1 MEFRVADHPSGISPV
16 TSSNALFVIEKSSM
30 TANAPHNPPFRADH
44 VGSLLRPPALKKA
57 RQDCAAGKISARD
70 LQSVENAEIQRIVA
84 KQQELGLQSI
94 TDGELRRVD
103 FYTDFYVRGLGG
115 VEVRMESTAAYFV
128 DHEGRKIPVP
138 WTQVVSRMKWHD
150 PIYAD
155 HFRFLRSITTR
166 TPKVTV
172 PSPIILH
179 FTCGSAA
186 IRKNAYPDMDLFWAD
201 ITEAYQKEMRSLYDA
216 GCRYLQV
223 DDPPM
228 ATLCDPKFQGMMKA
242 RGDDP
247 QHALT
252 ELYPGMINR
261 AFANRPPSLHLAMHL
276 CRGNNQSGW
285 FGEGGYDPIADV
297 LFNKINVD
305 SYFLEYETAR
315 AGNFQPLRLVPKNKT
330 VVLGLVSSKLP
341 VLESKDLL
349 KRRIDEATQYI
360 ELDQLSLSPQCGF
373 ASSSEGNRLSEEEQ
387 FAKLRLV
394 VEVAEEVWGRGTRP
408 S

>member
-1 MEFRVADHPSGISPV
+1 M
-16 TSSNALFVIEKSSM
+16 N
-30 TANAPHNPPFRADH
+30 TATAQNPRFRADH

-57 RQDCAAGKISARD
+57 RQDHAAGTISTLD
-70 LQSVENAEIQRIVA
+70 LRSVENAEVQRVVA
-84 KQQELGLQSI
+84 RQEELGLQSI
-94 TDGELRRVD
+94 TDGELRRED

-138 WTQVVSRMKWHD
+138 WTQVVSRMKWRE

-155 HFRFLRSITTR
+155 HFKFLRAATKR

-179 FTCGSAA
+179 FTCGSKA
-186 IRKNAYPDMDLFWAD
+186 ICEKSYPDMDLFWAD
-201 ITEAYQKEMRSLYDA
+201 IVDAYQKEMRSLYDA

-228 ATLCDPKFQGMMKA
+228 ATLCDPKFQGMMRA

-247 QHALT
+247 LHALT
-252 ELYPGMINR
+252 VLYPEIINR
-261 AFANRPPSLHLAMHL
+261 AFANRPASLHLAMHL

-285 FGEGGYDPIADV
+285 FGEGGYDPVADA
-297 LFNKINVD
+297 LFNRINVD

-315 AGNFQPLRLVPKNKT
+315 AGNFEPLRLVPKHKS

-341 VLESKDLL
+341 QLESKDLL
-349 KRRIDEATQYI
+349 KRRIDEAARFI
-360 ELDQLSLSPQCGF
+360 DLSQLAISPQCGF

-394 VEVAEEVWGRGTRP
+394 VEVAEEVWGRGGG
-408 S
+408 SS

>member
-1 MEFRVADHPSGISPV
+1 MK
-16 TSSNALFVIEKSSM
+16 T
-30 TANAPHNPPFRADH
+30 TAPHNPPFRADH
-44 VGSLLRPPALKKA
+44 VGSLLRPAALKQA
-57 RQDCAAGKISARD
+57 RLDRTAGKISAEQFQAIEDQCVRK
-70 LQSVENAEIQRIVA
+70 AVA
-84 KQQELGLQSI
+84 QQEEVGLRAI

-115 VEVRMESTAAYFV
+115 VEVRMEQTAAYFV

-138 WTQVVSRMKWHD
+138 WTQVVARMHWRQ
-150 PIYAD
+150 PIYAE
-155 HFRFLRSITTR
+155 HFKFLKRATKG

-186 IRKNAYPDMDLFWAD
+186 IQKNAYPDMDTFWAD
-201 ITEAYQKEMRSLYDA
+201 IVDAYQKEMKSLYEA

-228 ATLCDPKFQGMMKA
+228 ATLCDPRFQGMMKA

-247 QHALT
+247 MHALT
-252 ELYPGMINR
+252 VLYPEMINR
-261 AFANRPPSLHLAMHL
+261 AFANRPADMHLAMHL

-315 AGNFQPLRLVPKNKT
+315 AGGFGPLRLAPKNKA

-341 VLESKDLL
+341 QPEPKDVL
-349 KRRIDEATQYI
+349 KRRIDEAARYI
-360 ELDQLSLSPQCGF
+360 PLDQLCLSPQCGF
-373 ASSSEGNRLSEEEQ
+373 ASSSEGNRISEDEQ

-394 VEVAEEVWGRGTRP
+394 VETAEEVWGKG
-408 S
+408 

>member
-1 MEFRVADHPSGISPV
+1 M
-16 TSSNALFVIEKSSM
+16 TSI
-30 TANAPHNPPFRADH
+30 APHDPPFRADH
-44 VGSLLRPPALKKA
+44 VGSLLRPSELKEL
-57 RQDCAAGKISARD
+57 RQHHAAGRISADD
-70 LQSVENAEIQRIVA
+70 LRIAENAAIRRVVA
-84 KQQELGLQSI
+84 QQEEIGLQSI
-94 TDGELRRVD
+94 TDGEFRRED
-103 FYTDFYVRGLGG
+103 FYTDFFVRGLGG
-115 VEVRMESTAAYFV
+115 VEVRQEATVAYFV

-138 WTQVVSRMKWHD
+138 WTQVVSRMRWHK

-155 HFRFLRSITTR
+155 HFKFLRSITKR
-166 TPKVTV
+166 TPKVTI

-186 IRKNAYPDMDLFWAD
+186 IQKTAYPDMDLFWTD
-201 ITEAYQKEMRSLYDA
+201 ITDAYQKEMKSLYEA

-228 ATLCDPKFQGMMKA
+228 ATLCGEKFQDMMKA

-247 QHALT
+247 QHALN
-252 ELYPGMINR
+252 ELYPEMINR

-285 FGEGGYDPIADV
+285 FGEGSYDPIADV

-315 AGNFQPLRLVPKNKT
+315 AGNFEPLRFVPKNKT

-341 VLESKDLL
+341 QLESKDML
-349 KRRIDEATQYI
+349 KRRIDEAAKYI
-360 ELDQLSLSPQCGF
+360 DLDQLALSPQCGF
-373 ASSSEGNRLSEEEQ
+373 ASSTEGNRLSEDEQ

-394 VEVAEEVWGRGTRP
+394 VEVANEVWGDKTGSPVGRSENLGDRRP
-408 S
+408 SSPR

>member
-1 MEFRVADHPSGISPV
+1 
-16 TSSNALFVIEKSSM
+16 M
-30 TANAPHNPPFRADH
+30 TATAPHDPPFRADQ
-44 VGSLLRPPALKKA
+44 VGSLLRPAVLKNA
-57 RQDCAAGKISARD
+57 RQDRAAGKISTLD
-70 LQSVENAEIQRIVA
+70 LHSLEDAAIQKIVA
-84 KQQELGLQSI
+84 RQEEVGLQSI
-94 TDGELRRVD
+94 TDGEFRRED
-103 FYTDFYVRGLGG
+103 FYTDFFVRGLGG

-138 WTQVVSRMKWHD
+138 WTQVVSRLRWRE
-150 PIYAD
+150 PIYAE
-155 HFRFLRSITTR
+155 HFKFLQSITTR

-179 FTCGSAA
+179 FTCGGAA
-186 IRKNAYPDMDLFWAD
+186 ICKSAYPDMDVFWAD
-201 ITEAYQKEMRSLYDA
+201 ITDAYQKEMRSLYDA

-228 ATLCDPKFQGMMKA
+228 ATLCDPKFQEMIKA

-247 QHALT
+247 QQALNH
-252 ELYPGMINR
+252 LYPEMINR
-261 AFANRPPSLHLAMHL
+261 AFANRPPDLHLAMHL

-305 SYFLEYETAR
+305 SYFLEYETER
-315 AGNFQPLRLVPKNKT
+315 AGSFEPLRLVPKNKT

-341 VLESKDLL
+341 RLESKDLL
-349 KRRIDEATQYI
+349 QRRIDEAAKYVG
-360 ELDQLSLSPQCGF
+360 LDHLSLSPQCGF
-373 ASSSEGNRLSEEEQ
+373 ASSTEGNRLTEDEQ

-394 VEVAEEVWGRGTRP
+394 VEVAEEVWGRGTG
-408 S
+408 SFHKAHKASAKNH

>member
-1 MEFRVADHPSGISPV
+1 
-16 TSSNALFVIEKSSM
+16 M
-30 TANAPHNPPFRADH
+30 TATAPHDPPFHADQ
-44 VGSLLRPPALKKA
+44 VGSLLRPAVLKKA
-57 RQDCAAGKISARD
+57 RQGLSAGKITAAD
-70 LQSVENAEIQRIVA
+70 LHALEDTAIQKIVA
-84 KQQELGLQSI
+84 RQEEVGLQSI
-94 TDGELRRVD
+94 TDGEFRRED
-103 FYTDFYVRGLGG
+103 FYTDFFVRGLGG

-138 WTQVVSRMKWHD
+138 WTQVVSRMKWRE
-150 PIYAD
+150 PIYAQ
-155 HFRFLRSITTR
+155 HFKFLRSITKR

-186 IRKNAYPDMDLFWAD
+186 ICKSAYPDMDLFWAD
-201 ITEAYQKEMRSLYDA
+201 ITDAYQKEMGSLYDA

-247 QHALT
+247 QQALNQ
-252 ELYPGMINR
+252 LYPEMINR
-261 AFANRPPSLHLAMHL
+261 AFANRPPDLHLAMHL

-305 SYFLEYETAR
+305 SYFLEYETER
-315 AGNFQPLRLVPKNKT
+315 AGSFEPLRLVPKNKT

-341 VLESKDLL
+341 QLESKDLL
-349 KRRIDEATQYI
+349 KRRIDEASKYI
-360 ELDQLSLSPQCGF
+360 GLDQLSLSPQCGF
-373 ASSSEGNRLSEEEQ
+373 ASSTEGNRLTEDEQ

-394 VEVAEEVWGRGTRP
+394 VEVAEEVWGRGKSTFHQALGG
-408 S
+408 SS

>member
-1 MEFRVADHPSGISPV
+1 
-16 TSSNALFVIEKSSM
+16 M
-30 TANAPHNPPFRADH
+30 TATAPHDPPFRADQ
-44 VGSLLRPPALKKA
+44 VGSLLRPAALKKA
-57 RQDCAAGKISARD
+57 RQDCAAGKISALNLHSLEDAAIRK
-70 LQSVENAEIQRIVA
+70 IVA
-84 KQQELGLQSI
+84 RQEEIGLQSI
-94 TDGELRRVD
+94 TDGEFRRED
-103 FYTDFYVRGLGG
+103 FYTDFFVRGLGG

-138 WTQVVSRMKWHD
+138 WTQVVSRMKWRE
-150 PIYAD
+150 PIYAE
-155 HFRFLRSITTR
+155 HFKFLRSVTTR

-186 IRKNAYPDMDLFWAD
+186 ICKSAYPDMDLFWAD
-201 ITEAYQKEMRSLYDA
+201 ITDAYQKEMRSLYDA

-228 ATLCDPKFQGMMKA
+228 ATLCDQKFQGMMKA

-247 QHALT
+247 QQALNQ
-252 ELYPGMINR
+252 LYPEMINR
-261 AFANRPPSLHLAMHL
+261 AFANRPPGLHLAMHL

-305 SYFLEYETAR
+305 SYFLEYETER
-315 AGNFQPLRLVPKNKT
+315 AGSFEPLRLVPKNKT

-341 VLESKDLL
+341 RLESKDLL
-349 KRRIDEATQYI
+349 KRRIDEAAKYI
-360 ELDQLSLSPQCGF
+360 GLDQLSLSPQCGF
-373 ASSSEGNRLSEEEQ
+373 ASSTEGNRLSEDEQ

-394 VEVAEEVWGRGTRP
+394 VEVAEEVWGRGTG
-408 S
+408 SFHQALSGST

>member
-1 MEFRVADHPSGISPV
+1 M
-16 TSSNALFVIEKSSM
+16 TSI
-30 TANAPHNPPFRADH
+30 APHNPPFRADH
-44 VGSLLRPPALKKA
+44 VGSLLRPSELKKL
-57 RQDCAAGKISARD
+57 RQHHAAGRISADD
-70 LQSVENAEIQRIVA
+70 LRSAENAAIRRVVA
-84 KQQELGLQSI
+84 QQEEIGLQSI
-94 TDGELRRVD
+94 TDGEFRRED
-103 FYTDFYVRGLGG
+103 FYTDFFVRGLGG
-115 VEVRMESTAAYFV
+115 VEVRQEATVAYFV

-138 WTQVVSRMKWHD
+138 WTQVVSRIRWHK

-155 HFRFLRSITTR
+155 HFKFLRSITKR
-166 TPKVTV
+166 TPKVTL

-186 IRKNAYPDMDLFWAD
+186 IQKTAYPDMDLFWTD
-201 ITEAYQKEMRSLYDA
+201 ITDAYQKEMKSLYEA

-228 ATLCDPKFQGMMKA
+228 ATLCGEKFQDMMKA

-247 QHALT
+247 QHALN
-252 ELYPGMINR
+252 ELYPEMINR

-285 FGEGGYDPIADV
+285 FGEGSYDPIADV

-315 AGNFQPLRLVPKNKT
+315 AGNFEPLRFVPKNKT

-341 VLESKDLL
+341 QLESKDML
-349 KRRIDEATQYI
+349 KRRIDEAAKYI
-360 ELDQLSLSPQCGF
+360 DLDQLALSPQCGF
-373 ASSSEGNRLSEEEQ
+373 ASSTEGNRLSEDEQ

-394 VEVAEEVWGRGTRP
+394 VEVANEVWGDKTGSPVGRSENLGDRRP
-408 S
+408 SSPR

>member
-1 MEFRVADHPSGISPV
+1 
-16 TSSNALFVIEKSSM
+16 M
-30 TANAPHNPPFRADH
+30 TATAPHDPPFRADQ
-44 VGSLLRPPALKKA
+44 VGSLLRPAALKKA
-57 RQDCAAGKISARD
+57 RQDCAAGKISALNLHSLEDAAIRK
-70 LQSVENAEIQRIVA
+70 IVA
-84 KQQELGLQSI
+84 RQEEIGLQSI
-94 TDGELRRVD
+94 TDGEFRRED
-103 FYTDFYVRGLGG
+103 FYTDFFVRGLGG

-138 WTQVVSRMKWHD
+138 WTQVVSRLRWRE
-150 PIYAD
+150 PIYAE
-155 HFRFLRSITTR
+155 HFKFLRSITTR

-186 IRKNAYPDMDLFWAD
+186 ICKSAYPDMDLFWAD
-201 ITEAYQKEMRSLYDA
+201 ITDAYQKEMRSLYDA

-228 ATLCDPKFQGMMKA
+228 ATLCDQKFQGMMKA

-247 QHALT
+247 QQALNQ
-252 ELYPGMINR
+252 LYPEMINR
-261 AFANRPPSLHLAMHL
+261 AFANRPPGLHLAMHL

-305 SYFLEYETAR
+305 SYFLEYETER
-315 AGNFQPLRLVPKNKT
+315 AGGFEPLRLVPKNKT

-341 VLESKDLL
+341 QLESKDLL
-349 KRRIDEATQYI
+349 KRRIDEAAKYI
-360 ELDQLSLSPQCGF
+360 GLDQLSLSPQCGF
-373 ASSSEGNRLSEEEQ
+373 ASSTEGNRLTEDEQ

-394 VEVAEEVWGRGTRP
+394 VEVAEEVWGRGTG
-408 S
+408 SFHQALSGSA

>member
-1 MEFRVADHPSGISPV
+1 
-16 TSSNALFVIEKSSM
+16 M
-30 TANAPHNPPFRADH
+30 TATAPHNPPFRADH

-57 RQDCAAGKISARD
+57 RQDRSEGRISAQELRSLED
-70 LQSVENAEIQRIVA
+70 AAIRKVVA
-84 KQQELGLQSI
+84 QQEQVGLQSI
-94 TDGELRRVD
+94 TDGELRRED
-103 FYTDFYVRGLGG
+103 FYTDFFVRGLGG

-138 WTQVVSRMKWHD
+138 WAQVVSRMQWRE

-155 HFRFLRSITTR
+155 HFRFLQSATKR

-179 FTCGSAA
+179 FTSGSAA
-186 IRKNAYPDMDLFWAD
+186 LRKGAYPDLDLFWAD
-201 ITEAYQKEMRSLYDA
+201 IIDAYQKEMRSLYDA

-228 ATLCDPKFQGMMKA
+228 ATLCNEKFQNMVQA

-247 QHALT
+247 RYLLND
-252 ELYPGMINR
+252 LYPEIINR
-261 AFANRPPSLHLAMHL
+261 AFANRPTSLHLAMHL

-285 FGEGGYDPIADV
+285 FTEGGYDSIAEV

-305 SYFLEYETAR
+305 SYFLEYETSR
-315 AGNFQPLRLVPKNKT
+315 AGTFEPLRLVPKHKT

-341 VLESKDLL
+341 QLESKDLL
-349 KRRIDEATQYI
+349 KRRIDEASRYI
-360 ELDQLSLSPQCGF
+360 ELDQLALSPQCGF
-373 ASSSEGNRLSEEEQ
+373 ASSTEGNHLTEEQ
-387 FAKLRLV
+387 QMAKLRLV
-394 VEVAEEVWGRGTRP
+394 VEVANEVWGGETALHQGAGA
-408 S
+408 

>member
-1 MEFRVADHPSGISPV
+1 MPTV
-16 TSSNALFVIEKSSM
+16 
-30 TANAPHNPPFRADH
+30 APHNPPFRADH
-44 VGSLLRPPALKKA
+44 VGSLLRSPELKKA
-57 RQDCAAGKISARD
+57 RADRAAGKIPAQELRSLED
-70 LQSVENAEIQRIVA
+70 AEIRRIVA
-84 KQQELGLQSI
+84 RQEEVGLQSI
-94 TDGELRRVD
+94 TDGEVRRED
-103 FYTDFYVRGLGG
+103 FYTDFFVRGLGG
-115 VEVRMESTAAYFV
+115 VEVRMESSAAYFV

-138 WTQVVSRMKWHD
+138 WAQVVARMQWRS

-155 HFRFLRSITTR
+155 HFRFLHSVTQR

-179 FTCGSAA
+179 FTSGSAV
-186 IRKNAYPDMDLFWAD
+186 IQKGAYPDLDLFWSD
-201 ITEAYQKEMRSLYDA
+201 IVDAFQKEMNSLYDS

-228 ATLCDPKFQGMMKA
+228 ATLCNEKFQAMVKA

-247 QHALT
+247 KYLLND
-252 ELYPGMINR
+252 LYPQIINR
-261 AFANRPPSLHLAMHL
+261 AFANRPPSMHLAMHL

-285 FGEGGYDPIADV
+285 FTEGGYDPIAEV

-315 AGNFQPLRLVPKNKT
+315 AGTFEPLRFVPKNKT

-341 VLESKDLL
+341 QLESKDLL
-349 KRRIDEATQYI
+349 KRRIDEAAKHI
-360 ELDQLSLSPQCGF
+360 DLDQLCLSPQCGF
-373 ASSSEGNRLSEEEQ
+373 ASSTEGNRLTEDEQ

-394 VEVAEEVWGRGTRP
+394 VDVANEVWGQKAAVSR
-408 S
+408 

>member
-1 MEFRVADHPSGISPV
+1 
-16 TSSNALFVIEKSSM
+16 
-30 TANAPHNPPFRADH
+30 
-44 VGSLLRPPALKKA
+44 LLRPTQLKEA
-57 RQDCAAGKISARD
+57 RQQRATGKMTDTELRE
-70 LQSVENAEIQRIVA
+70 VEDALIRRAVA
-84 KQQELGLQSI
+84 QQEEAGLHSI
-94 TDGELRRVD
+94 TDGEFRRED

-115 VEVRMESTAAYFV
+115 VEVRMESTAAFFV

-138 WTQVVSRMKWHD
+138 WTQVVSRMQWSK
-150 PIYAD
+150 PIYAE
-155 HFRFLRSITTR
+155 HFRFLRSITAR
-166 TPKVTV
+166 TPKVTI

-186 IRKNAYPDMDLFWAD
+186 IRKAYPDLDLFWSDIAD
-201 ITEAYQKEMRSLYDA
+201 AYQKEMNSLFGA

-247 QHALT
+247 EHVMHK
-252 ELYPGMINR
+252 LYPQMINR
-261 AFANRPPSLHLAMHL
+261 AFANRPPGLHLAMHL

-285 FGEGGYDPIADV
+285 FGEGSYEPIADL
-297 LFNKINVD
+297 LFNTINVD

-315 AGNFQPLRLVPKNKT
+315 AGNFEPLRFVPKNKA

-341 VLESKDLL
+341 QLESKDVL
-349 KRRIDEATQYI
+349 KRRIDEAAKFV
-360 ELDQLSLSPQCGF
+360 ELDQLCLSPQCGF
-373 ASSSEGNRLSEEEQ
+373 ASSSEGNRLSEEQQ

-394 VEVAEEVWGRGTRP
+394 AEVAREVWGEEASPSLRHTATR
-408 S
+408 

>member
-1 MEFRVADHPSGISPV
+1 
-16 TSSNALFVIEKSSM
+16 M
-30 TANAPHNPPFRADH
+30 TAVAPHNPPFRADQ
-44 VGSLLRPPALKKA
+44 VGSLLRPAALKKA
-57 RQDCAAGKISARD
+57 RQALAAGKISALD
-70 LQSVENAEIQRIVA
+70 LHSLEDAAIQAIVA
-84 KQQELGLQSI
+84 RQEEVGLQSI
-94 TDGELRRVD
+94 TDGEFRRED
-103 FYTDFYVRGLGG
+103 FYTDFFVRGLGG

-138 WTQVVSRMKWHD
+138 WTQVVSRMRWRE
-150 PIYAD
+150 PIYAE
-155 HFRFLRSITTR
+155 HFKFLRSITTR

-186 IRKNAYPDMDLFWAD
+186 ICKSAYPDMDFFWAD
-201 ITEAYQKEMRSLYDA
+201 ITDAYQKEMRSLYDA

-228 ATLCDPKFQGMMKA
+228 ATLCDQRFQGMMKA

-247 QHALT
+247 QQALNQ
-252 ELYPGMINR
+252 LYPEMINR
-261 AFANRPPSLHLAMHL
+261 AFANRPPDLHLAMHL

-305 SYFLEYETAR
+305 SYFLEYETER
-315 AGNFQPLRLVPKNKT
+315 AGGFEPLRLVPKNKT

-341 VLESKDLL
+341 RLESKDLL
-349 KRRIDEATQYI
+349 KRRIDEAAKYI
-360 ELDQLSLSPQCGF
+360 GLDQLSLSPQCGF
-373 ASSSEGNRLSEEEQ
+373 ASSTEGNRLTEDEQ

-394 VEVAEEVWGRGTRP
+394 VEVAEEVWGRGT
-408 S
+408 SSFHQALSGSTKKH

>member
-1 MEFRVADHPSGISPV
+1 MPTV
-16 TSSNALFVIEKSSM
+16 
-30 TANAPHNPPFRADH
+30 APHDPPFRADQ
-44 VGSLLRPPALKKA
+44 VGSLLRPPELKKA
-57 RQDCAAGKISARD
+57 RQDRAAGKITAQE
-70 LQSVENAEIQRIVA
+70 LQGVEDAAIRRVVA
-84 KQQELGLQSI
+84 QQEQAGLQAI
-94 TDGELRRVD
+94 TDGEFRRED

-115 VEVRMESTAAYFV
+115 VEVRMESSAAYFV

-138 WTQVVSRMKWHD
+138 WAQVVSRMRWRA

-155 HFRFLRSITTR
+155 HFRFLRSITKR

-179 FTCGSAA
+179 FTSGSAA
-186 IRKNAYPDMDLFWAD
+186 IPKSAYPDMGLFWAD
-201 ITEAYQKEMRSLYDA
+201 IVDAYQKEMKSLYDA

-228 ATLCDPKFQGMMKA
+228 ATLCNEKFQNMVKA

-247 QHALT
+247 RYLLND
-252 ELYPGMINR
+252 LYPDIINR
-261 AFANRPPSLHLAMHL
+261 AFANRPPALHLAMHL

-285 FGEGGYDPIADV
+285 FTEGGYDAIAEV

-315 AGNFQPLRLVPKNKT
+315 AGTFEPLRFVPKHKT

-341 VLESKDLL
+341 SLESKDLL
-349 KRRIDEATQYI
+349 KRRIGEASKYI
-360 ELDQLSLSPQCGF
+360 DLDQLSLSPQCGF
-373 ASSSEGNRLSEEEQ
+373 ASSTEGNRMTEEQ
-387 FAKLRLV
+387 QMAKLRLV
-394 VEVAEEVWGRGTRP
+394 VEVANEVWR
-408 S
+408 